1 MKRSQRNRKRRNGNY
16 REDYD
21 RDGADG
27 PRREEAV
34 HRDKA
39 QKHFLRHMKK
49 KLALTFLLVA
59 LVLIGLSVAVGF
71 IGKEKGEEYGQRV
84 LAQQTVSSGTIPF
97 RRGEITDRNG
107 TVLAT
112 NEPVYNLILD
122 PSVIGSGENVKGPT
136 LDLLVECY
144 GYDRAELEKLMTD
157 QPNSRYIRYALWM
170 SEEERDRFLARETE
184 INDNLEIKD
193 KIDGVWFETEY
204 KRIYPYSTL
213 ACDLIGFSS
222 KDGASGSYGLEQYYN
237 DRLAGISGRTY
248 QYINEDSEAEQVIRD
263 AVDGQTIVSTIDV
276 NLQTIA
282 EEQIRKFNEEIG
294 SKNTAVVVMNP
305 NNGEVL
311 AMASYP
317 YFDLNDPSDLTVSG
331 YYTEEAVAAMSEQ
344 ERKDALAGLWANY
357 VTQSLYEPG
366 STAKPLTIAAGLE
379 EGKLAES
386 NTYYCD
392 GGWDYAEGKRI
403 SCHRLSGHGELD
415 LEGAIVES
423 CNDALIQIGQQIG
436 KEVFC
441 KYQPIFGL
449 GSRTGIDLPGEENGI
464 LKKEEDMSEI
474 DLVTNSFGQNFDA
487 TVIQMAAAH
496 CSLINGG
503 HYYTPH
509 VVKEI
514 RNPDGSVAETMD
526 KTLVRETISESTS
539 EFLKKAMTAM
549 VDEQRPWSTA
559 IPGYEIGGKTGT
571 AEKLPRKDRK
581 YVVSFTS
588 FLPASDPEY
597 FMMVVIDE
605 PNVEDQSTGGH
616 ATNLTRSL
624 WEAIIPYLNLF
635 PTRDTG
641 ETPGGEASPETPAE
655 TANQTNG
662 ENPGN
667 GEGPASGEN
676 PAGGE
681 DPVGN
686 GDPAGGETTA
696 GNEEPGNGEE
706 PANGENP
713 VGGETPSGEAPPDGE
728 DGAYSNGIFQG
739 DFE

>member
-1 MKRSQRNRKRRNGNY
+1 
-16 REDYD
+16 
-21 RDGADG
+21 
-27 PRREEAV
+27 
-34 HRDKA
+34 
-39 QKHFLRHMKK
+39 MKK
-49 KLALTFLLVA
+49 KLALTFFLVA
-59 LVLIGLSVAVGF
+59 LVLFGLTVAVGF
-71 IGKEKGEEYGQRV
+71 IGKEKEEEYGQRV
-84 LAQQTVSSGTIPF
+84 LAQQTASSGVIPF

-107 TVLAT
+107 TVLAA
-112 NEPVYNLILD
+112 NEAVYNLILD
-122 PSVIGSGENVKGPT
+122 PSVIGSSQNIQNPT

-144 GYDRAELEKLMTD
+144 GCDRAELEKLIAD
-157 QPNSRYIRYALWM
+157 QPASQYIRYKLRM
-170 SEEERDRFLARETE
+170 SGEERDKFLTRKEE
-184 INDNLEIKD
+184 INNNMEIRD
-193 KIDGVWFETEY
+193 KIEGVWFETEY

-213 ACDLIGFSS
+213 ACDLIGFAS
-222 KDGASGSYGLEQYYN
+222 KDGASGSYGIEQYYN
-237 DRLAGISGRTY
+237 ERLAGVSGRTY
-248 QYINEDSEAEQVIRD
+248 RYINEDSDAEQVIRE
-263 AVDGQTIVSTIDV
+263 AKDGDTVVSTIDV
-276 NLQTIA
+276 NLQSLV
-282 EEQIRKFNEEIG
+282 EEQIKKFNEEIG
-294 SKNTAVVVMNP
+294 SKNTAVVVMDP

-317 YFDLNDPSDLTVSG
+317 YFDLNDPTDLTVSG
-331 YYTEEAVAAMSEQ
+331 YYTEEEAAAMSE
-344 ERKDALAGLWANY
+344 KDRLEALTGLWSNY
-357 VTQSLYEPG
+357 VTQALYEPG

-379 EGKLAES
+379 EGKLSES
-386 NTYYCD
+386 NSYVCD

-403 SCHRLSGHGELD
+403 NCHRLAGHGTLD

-436 KEVFC
+436 TGVFC
-441 KYQPIFGL
+441 KYQPVFGL

-464 LKKEEDMSEI
+464 LKKEEEMSEI
-474 DLVTNSFGQNFDA
+474 DLVTNSFGQNFNA

-503 HYYTPH
+503 QYYVPH

-514 RNPDGSVAETMD
+514 IRSDGTVVETMD
-526 KTLVRETISESTS
+526 KTLVRETVSESTS

-571 AEKLPRKDRK
+571 AEKLPREDRK

-635 PTRDTG
+635 PTRETG
-641 ETPGGEASPETPAE
+641 EAPSETASPEGPAAAE
-655 TANQTNG
+655 APEG
-662 ENPGN
+662 AEAPENAEAPEEAGRPGNAENPEEAGAPGN
-667 GEGPASGEN
+667 GDGAEN
-676 PAGGE
+676 PENGQPA
-681 DPVGN
+681 GN
-686 GDPAGGETTA
+686 GEAPGA
-696 GNEEPGNGEE
+696 EEPGNEGAPE
-706 PANGENP
+706 
-713 VGGETPSGEAPPDGE
+713 GGAQTPEGGADPSGETEVSEG
-728 DGAYSNGIFQG
+728 GYSGGIFQG

>member
-1 MKRSQRNRKRRNGNY
+1 
-16 REDYD
+16 
-21 RDGADG
+21 
-27 PRREEAV
+27 
-34 HRDKA
+34 
-39 QKHFLRHMKK
+39 MKK

-59 LVLIGLSVAVGF
+59 LVLIGLTVAVGF

-84 LAQQTVSSGTIPF
+84 LSQQTASSGVIPF

-107 TVLAT
+107 TVLAS

-122 PSVIGSGENVKGPT
+122 PSVIGSGEDIKGPT

-144 GYDRAELEKLMTD
+144 GYDRADLEKLIAD
-157 QPNSRYIRYALWM
+157 QPNSQYIRYTLRM
-170 SEEERDRFLARETE
+170 SGEERDKFLARETE
-184 INDNLEIKD
+184 INENLEIRD

-222 KDGASGSYGLEQYYN
+222 KDGSFGSYGIEQYYN
-237 DRLAGISGRTY
+237 ERLAGISGRTY
-248 QYINEDSEAEQVIRD
+248 RYINEDSDAEQVIRD
-263 AVDGQTIVSTIDV
+263 AVDGQTVVSTIDV
-276 NLQTIA
+276 NLQTIV
-282 EEQIRKFNEEIG
+282 EEQIKKFNEEIG
-294 SKNTAVVVMNP
+294 SKNTAVVIMDP
-305 NNGEVL
+305 DNGEVL

-317 YFDLNDPSDLTVSG
+317 YFDLNDPSDLTASG
-331 YYTEEAVAAMSEQ
+331 YYTEEAVAAMSE
-344 ERKDALAGLWANY
+344 EEKKDALAGLWANY

-386 NTYYCD
+386 NRYYCD

-403 SCHRLSGHGELD
+403 SCHKLSGHGELD

-441 KYQPIFGL
+441 KYQPVFGL
-449 GSRTGIDLPGEENGI
+449 GTRTGIDLPGEENGI

-514 RNPDGSVAETMD
+514 LNPDGSVAETMEG
-526 KTLVRETISESTS
+526 TLVRETVSESTS

-549 VDEQRPWSTA
+549 VDEQSPWSTA

-624 WEAIIPYLNLF
+624 WEAVIPYLNLL

-641 ETPGGEASPETPAE
+641 ETPSGETAPETPAG
-655 TANQTNG
+655 TAEPAGGEAPEGNGTPENREAPEGNGTPENG
-662 ENPGN
+662 EAPEGNGTPENGEAPEGNEAPGN
-667 GEGPASGEN
+667 GEAPE
-676 PAGGE
+676 
-681 DPVGN
+681 
-686 GDPAGGETTA
+686 
-696 GNEEPGNGEE
+696 
-706 PANGENP
+706 
-713 VGGETPSGEAPPDGE
+713 GEAPTEGE
-728 DGAYSNGIFQG
+728 NGAYSDGIFQG